1 MRAFWFS
8 AVAILIPASAMAA
21 SSCSATNQDTPPQT
35 CSVTCP
41 TPEAALCNDGPRT
54 VRPFCACVGNVT
66 APTLPTTTTTTATG
80 LRSVTSGTSR

>member
-1 MRAFWFS
+1 MRVFWLS
-8 AVAILIPASAMAA
+8 AIAVLMPVSAIAA

-41 TPEAALCNDGPRT
+41 TPAAALCNNGPGV

-66 APTLPTTTTTTATG
+66 APTLPTTT
-80 LRSVTSGTSR
+80 VPTSIFRQ